1 MAIVMGT
8 AGHIDHGKTSLVR
21 KLTGIDCDRLE
32 EEKRRGITIEL
43 GFAFCDLPGG
53 GRLGIV
59 DVPGHEKFVKNMVA
73 GASGIDF
80 VMLVVAADEGV
91 MPQTHEHLEICSLL
105 GIKHGLVA
113 VTKIDMVDPE
123 LLELAVEDIS
133 EFLKG
138 TFLEGAPLFPVS
150 SQTGEGVDK
159 LRDYIVK
166 QEKELAPRRRTD
178 LFRLPVDRVFTLKG
192 HGTIVTGTM
201 ISGSVKVGDALE
213 LLPKKLATRARSL
226 QSHGESVEVAESG
239 HRTAVNL
246 QGLDVADVERGDVL
260 ALPGTLFPSDRW
272 LVRLTCL
279 GSSPRAL
286 RHRAEIHFHHEA
298 REIAARLYFLDR
310 DKLGPGETALCEVR
324 LDEPL
329 VGVFGDHCV
338 VRAFSPLRTVA
349 GGVVLDPISAGL
361 RRRDAT
367 PDRVASL
374 LGLEDASDEDRVRM
388 QIELAGN
395 RGANLA
401 QLSVLTNLDSKRLD
415 KVLQALSGK
424 GKIFCFDREEKG
436 YVAAGASAELAKRC
450 LAVADA
456 FHKKEPLK
464 QGMARGTL
472 LSGGTGREAWSKGI
486 PPKLAFFVVERLL
499 RSGELVSEGDVIRM
513 ASHTVSLKSD
523 QAGLRDALLKAHV
536 DGAFTPPNL
545 KDVLEELSVDAK
557 AAAPVLK
564 LLCEDGSLVKVKDGL
579 YFHGP
584 VIQELKARMQ
594 AWFGS
599 HDDLD
604 PAGFKELS
612 GGLSRKYV
620 IPLLEYF
627 DRERVTIRVGD
638 KRQFRGRGEGKN
650 WRGKGKLSLES
661 FPFPLQTSP
670 ILFKDFCKGR

>member
-1 MAIVMGT
+1 MISPGPPGGAGPGGSPAAGGIAMAIVMGT

-91 MPQTHEHLEICSLL
+91 MPQTREHLEICSLL

-436 YVAAGASAELAKRC
+436 YVAAGAPPEPAKRC

-513 ASHTVSLKSD
+513 ASHTVSLMSD

-638 KRQFRGRGEGKN
+638 KRQFRGRG
-650 WRGKGKLSLES
+650 
-661 FPFPLQTSP
+661 
-670 ILFKDFCKGR
+670 

>member
-1 MAIVMGT
+1 M
-8 AGHIDHGKTSLVR
+8 
-21 KLTGIDCDRLE
+21 
-32 EEKRRGITIEL
+32 
-43 GFAFCDLPGG
+43 
-53 GRLGIV
+53 
-59 DVPGHEKFVKNMVA
+59 
-73 GASGIDF
+73 
-80 VMLVVAADEGV
+80 
-91 MPQTHEHLEICSLL
+91 
-105 GIKHGLVA
+105 
-113 VTKIDMVDPE
+113 
-123 LLELAVEDIS
+123 
-133 EFLKG
+133 
-138 TFLEGAPLFPVS
+138 
-150 SQTGEGVDK
+150 
-159 LRDYIVK
+159 
-166 QEKELAPRRRTD
+166 
-178 LFRLPVDRVFTLKG
+178 
-192 HGTIVTGTM
+192 
-201 ISGSVKVGDALE
+201 
-213 LLPKKLATRARSL
+213 
-226 QSHGESVEVAESG
+226 
-239 HRTAVNL
+239 
-246 QGLDVADVERGDVL
+246 
-260 ALPGTLFPSDRW
+260 
-272 LVRLTCL
+272 
-279 GSSPRAL
+279 
-286 RHRAEIHFHHEA
+286 
-298 REIAARLYFLDR
+298 
-310 DKLGPGETALCEVR
+310 
-324 LDEPL
+324 
-329 VGVFGDHCV
+329 GVFGDHCV

-395 RGANLA
+395 RGAKLA

-436 YVAAGASAELAKRC
+436 YVSADASAELAKRC
-450 LAVADA
+450 LAVAEA

-545 KDVLEELSVDAK
+545 KDVLEEISVDAK

-594 AWFGS
+594 AWFTS

-638 KRQFRGRGEGKN
+638 KRQFRGRG
-650 WRGKGKLSLES
+650 
-661 FPFPLQTSP
+661 
-670 ILFKDFCKGR
+670 